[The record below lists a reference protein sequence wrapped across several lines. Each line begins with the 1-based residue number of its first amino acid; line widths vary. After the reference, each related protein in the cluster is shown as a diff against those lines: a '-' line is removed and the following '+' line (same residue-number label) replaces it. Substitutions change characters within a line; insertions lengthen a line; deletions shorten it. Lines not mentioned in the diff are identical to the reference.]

1 MQIREEE
8 KKRQEGEADERGGSD
23 RSEKEVAGE
32 RWKRWEEMEAG
43 KPAGA
48 PAASPQPGGRMRQ
61 WRDPITRVVSWA
73 RPGFDPIFYKM
84 NFPGVQWL
92 QIPNI

>member
-8 KKRQEGEADERGGSD
+8 KKRRDGEADERGGSD

-32 RWKRWEEMEAG
+32 RWRRWEEMEAG
-43 KPAGA
+43 NLAGA

-61 WRDPITRVVSWA
+61 WGDPITRDVS
-73 RPGFDPIFYKM
+73 
-84 NFPGVQWL
+84 
-92 QIPNI
+92 

>member
-8 KKRQEGEADERGGSD
+8 KKRREGEADERGGSD

-43 KPAGA
+43 SPAGA
-48 PAASPQPGGRMRQ
+48 PAAPPQPGGRMRH
-61 WRDPITRVVSWA
+61 WRPNNQGRVLGTSW
-73 RPGFDPIFYKM
+73 FQSYF
-84 NFPGVQWL
+84 L
-92 QIPNI
+92 